1 MVPAKDVQLVHTV
14 QKKKLCNLDVCIG
27 IWQSLKV
34 QIFSPNPNPWKL
46 TQSPIQILDPSNA
59 NNAVPTQRYVHD
71 DSMPS
76 FGF

>member
-1 MVPAKDVQLVHTV
+1 MQLY
-14 QKKKLCNLDVCIG
+14 KSNPIY
-27 IWQSLKV
+27 SLVFFK
-34 QIFSPNPNPWKL
+34 PWKL
-46 TQSPIQILDPSNA
+46 TQSTIKILDPSYA